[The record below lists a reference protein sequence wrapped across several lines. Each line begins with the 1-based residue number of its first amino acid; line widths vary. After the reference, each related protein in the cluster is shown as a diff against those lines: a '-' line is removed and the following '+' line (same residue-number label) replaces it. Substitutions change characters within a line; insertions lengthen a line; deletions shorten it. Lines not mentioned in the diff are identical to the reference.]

1 MPKIV
6 PSGRVGIPV
15 PNPAVADAVALV
27 VYYGSHGFTPD
38 YSQAARLEL
47 PLAQVPTQDVNGTP
61 FYVFDT
67 ALLPALPEGD
77 YDLAFTLKDDVGNEG
92 DFSPALDIPFDRDPP
107 ATLGQPVVVS

>member
-67 ALLPALPEGD
+67 ALLPAL
-77 YDLAFTLKDDVGNEG
+77 TLKDDVGNEG